1 MVEPAYEA
9 VYHTYD
15 EMEEYLTKWVDA
27 HGEHAL
33 PSAPPTAIPPPGP
46 ATGAIMPAAARAEE
60 ICELGTIGTSSE
72 GRELM
77 IVTVTDK
84 STGPADSKPGCCE
97 PPPPSDQDQCA
108 RCARSS

>member
-1 MVEPAYEA
+1 MGKGQEKVGFSGTAAFPMVEPAYEA

-46 ATGAIMPAAARAEE
+46 LMGA
-60 ICELGTIGTSSE
+60 
-72 GRELM
+72 
-77 IVTVTDK
+77 
-84 STGPADSKPGCCE
+84 
-97 PPPPSDQDQCA
+97 
-108 RCARSS
+108 

>member
-1 MVEPAYEA
+1 MVSMRSHQPQ
-9 VYHTYD
+9 VPS
-15 EMEEYLTKWVDA
+15 A
-27 HGEHAL
+27 HG
-33 PSAPPTAIPPPGP
+33 PSSPP
-46 ATGAIMPAAARAEE
+46 MPAAARAEE

>member
-15 EMEEYLTKWVDA
+15 EMAEMLTVWVDA

-33 PSAPPTAIPPPGP
+33 PSAPSPPHGP
-46 ATGAIMPAAARAEE
+46 SSPPMPAAARAEE

-108 RCARSS
+108 RSS

>member
-33 PSAPPTAIPPPGP
+33 PSAPSSAWPSPPP
-46 ATGAIMPAAARAEE
+46 MPAAARAEE

>member
-33 PSAPPTAIPPPGP
+33 PSAPPPAIPPPASGP
-46 ATGAIMPAAARAEE
+46 LMAGAISM
-60 ICELGTIGTSSE
+60 
-72 GRELM
+72 
-77 IVTVTDK
+77 K
-84 STGPADSKPGCCE
+84 WTGLVDQRNSKAMGGAPYI
-97 PPPPSDQDQCA
+97 
-108 RCARSS
+108 